1 MTDRTR
7 FDQAVRDLS
16 QSIDPRASLCA
27 PFMSVLPVT
36 GVSISVLGGVAGP
49 ATVCSSD
56 RQATRLDELQ
66 FDLGEGPCWQALA
79 SRRPVLTEDIRAPA
93 PSDAWPTLVSAL
105 SDERVTSI
113 FAFPLSVGSLGIGA
127 VDLYTVEPSRLAEI
141 DVADAT
147 TLASYAAWQVLR
159 RVLDD
164 QESPED
170 SRMEAP
176 ESSRREFHQATGMV
190 LAQMGIAAVDAALL
204 IRAHAYSTGRTVIEV
219 SRDIVDRSLLF
230 SEEMP

>member
-1 MTDRTR
+1 MTDRIR

-16 QSIDPRASLCA
+16 QSSRRSNLCA
-27 PFMSVLPVT
+27 PFLSLLPVT

-56 RQATRLDELQ
+56 RHASRLDELQ

-79 SRRPVLTEDIRAPA
+79 SRRPVLTEDVRAKSPA
-93 PSDAWPTLVSAL
+93 DAWPNLVRAL
-105 SDERVTSI
+105 SDEPVSSI

-127 VDLYTVEPSRLAEI
+127 VDLYTADPARLDEV
-141 DVADAT
+141 DVADAI
-147 TLASYAAWQVLR
+147 TLAGYAAWQVLR

-164 QESPED
+164 QDSPED
-170 SRMEAP
+170 STTEAP

-190 LAQMGIAAVDAALL
+190 LAQMGITASDAALL
-204 IRAHAYSTGRTVIEV
+204 IRAHAFSTGRTVLEV
-219 SRDIVDRSLLF
+219 SRDVVDRSLVF
-230 SEEMP
+230 SEEMS